1 MILATGLGAYR
12 RGVFL
17 PALIPMTS
25 SIMMGSNFLLLDI
38 LMRPGGGDKK
48 GVQTA
53 IGLHVMLDGYTTS
66 YIRALA
72 VNSSVSHS

>member
-1 MILATGLGAYR
+1 
-12 RGVFL
+12 
-17 PALIPMTS
+17 
-25 SIMMGSNFLLLDI
+25 
-38 LMRPGGGDKK
+38 MRPGGGDKK

>member
-1 MILATGLGAYR
+1 M
-12 RGVFL
+12 
-17 PALIPMTS
+17 
-25 SIMMGSNFLLLDI
+25 
-38 LMRPGGGDKK
+38 

-72 VNSSVSHS
+72 VNSSVSHSQYINPLRNQPSLHVLFLMVLKNLKLGPGVQS